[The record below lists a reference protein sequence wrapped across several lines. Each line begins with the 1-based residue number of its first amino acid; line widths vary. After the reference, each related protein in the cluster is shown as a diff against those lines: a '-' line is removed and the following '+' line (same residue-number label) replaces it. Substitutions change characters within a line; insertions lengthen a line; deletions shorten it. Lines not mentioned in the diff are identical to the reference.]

1 MPGTPVLGVS
11 IDFANGPAFGN
22 PLILDD
28 PSTPLG
34 TGILADAPADVVDV
48 SDIALRVSIRR
59 GRNRVLNSFEAGTAT
74 VVLEDESGDYNPQ
87 NASGPYYGKLLPL
100 RKIRIFADYDDGGGT
115 DRYYLF
121 SGYITSF
128 DNTFRLGNDEIS
140 TVTFQCVDSFRLFQN
155 VNITTVAGSSAG
167 QTTGAR
173 IENLLDLASFPV
185 SQRLIDVGDTTVQAD
200 PGSNRTLLAALQTLE
215 QTELGGFFTDVEG
228 NAVFLSRDTVSLK
241 ADQTPLLFDDTG
253 TDIGYQSIDFAYDDT
268 QIFNDITVTR
278 LGGTAQN
285 VQSTS
290 SIESFFIHSGSRS
303 DLLMQTDAEALDQA
317 GMLLNARE
325 NALLRIDSIGLNLMD
340 STASDRIVAGLDS
353 DLFTL
358 INVTKTGQ
366 ASSTFNLELFVQGI
380 THDITPNTWTTRFLT
395 AEPIIQAF
403 ILDSAIQ
410 GVLDGTVGVLSY

>member
-1 MPGTPVLGVS
+1 MPGTPILGVS

-22 PLILDD
+22 PLLLDD

-34 TGILADAPADVVDV
+34 VGILADAPADVVDV

-59 GRNRVLNSFEAGTAT
+59 GRNRVLNSFEAGTAS
-74 VVLEDESGDYNPQ
+74 VVLEDENGDYNPQ
-87 NASGPYYGKLLPL
+87 NVSGPYYGKLLPL
-100 RKIRIFADYDDGGGT
+100 RKIRIWADYDDGSGV
-115 DRYYLF
+115 DRYYLY

-128 DNTFRLGNDEIS
+128 DNTFRLGNDEVS
-140 TVTFQCVDSFRLFQN
+140 TVTFQCVDAFRLLQN

-173 IENLLDLASFPV
+173 IENLLDIASFPV
-185 SQRLIDVGDTTVQAD
+185 SQRLIDVGDTLVQAD
-200 PGSNRTLLAALQTLE
+200 PSTNRTLLGACQTIE
-215 QTELGGFFTDVEG
+215 QSELGGFFIDDEG
-228 NAVFLSRDTVSLK
+228 NAVFLSRTTVSEK
-241 ADQTPLLFDDTG
+241 ADETPLLFNDDG
-253 TDIGYQSIDFAYDDT
+253 TNISYQSIDFAYDDT

-278 LGGTAQN
+278 LGGVAQN

-290 SIESFFIHSGSRS
+290 SIETFFIHSGSRS

-317 GMLLNARE
+317 SMLLNARE

-340 STASDRIVAGLDS
+340 STASNRIVAGLES

-366 ASSTFNLELFVQGI
+366 ASSTFTLELFVQGI
-380 THDITPNTWTTRFLT
+380 QHDITPNTWTTRFLT

-403 ILDSAIQ
+403 ILDSTIQ
-410 GVLDGTVGVLSY
+410 GLLDGTVGVLSY

>member
-1 MPGTPVLGVS
+1 MPGTPILGVS

-22 PLILDD
+22 PLLLDD

-59 GRNRVLNSFEAGTAT
+59 GRNRVLNSFEAGQAT
-74 VVLEDESGDYNPQ
+74 VVLEDTNGDYNPQ
-87 NASGPYYGKLLPL
+87 NTSSPYSGKLLPL
-100 RKIRIFADYDDGGGT
+100 RKIRIYADYDDGSGL

-128 DNTFRLGNDEIS
+128 DNTFRLGNDEVS
-140 TVTFQCVDSFRLFQN
+140 TVTFQCVDAFRLLQN
-155 VNITTVAGSSAG
+155 VQITTVAGSSAG

-185 SQRLIDVGDTTVQAD
+185 SQRVIDVGDTLVQAD
-200 PGSNRTLLAALQTLE
+200 PATSRSLLAACQNIE
-215 QTELGGFFTDVEG
+215 QSELGGFFIDDEG
-228 NAVFLSRDTVSLK
+228 NAVFLSRSTVSEK
-241 ADQTPLLFDDTG
+241 ADETPLLFNDNG
-253 TDIGYQSIDFAYDDT
+253 TDISYQSIDFAYDDT

-290 SIESFFIHSGSRS
+290 SIETFFIHSGSRS

-317 GMLLNARE
+317 SMLLNARE

-340 STASDRIVAGLDS
+340 STASNRIVAGLES

-366 ASSTFNLELFVQGI
+366 ASSTFTLELFVQGI
-380 THDITPNTWTTRFLT
+380 QHDITPNTWTTRFLT

-410 GVLDGTVGVLSY
+410 GLLDGTVGVLSY

>member
-1 MPGTPVLGVS
+1 MPGTPHLGVS

-74 VVLEDESGDYNPQ
+74 VVLEDENGDYNPQ
-87 NASGPYYGKLLPL
+87 NTSSPYYGKLLPL
-100 RKIRIFADYDDGGGT
+100 RKIRIWADYDDGGGT
-115 DRYYLF
+115 DRYYLY
-121 SGYITSF
+121 SGYIVSF
-128 DNTFRLGNDEIS
+128 DNTFRLGNDEVS
-140 TVTFQCVDSFRLFQN
+140 TVTFQCVDAFRLLQN
-155 VNITTVAGSSAG
+155 VQISTVAGSSAG

-200 PGSNRTLLAALQTLE
+200 PGTSRSLLAACQNIE
-215 QTELGGFFTDVEG
+215 QTELGGFFIDDEG
-228 NAVFLSRDTVSLK
+228 NAVFLSRSTVSLK
-241 ADQTPLLFDDTG
+241 ADETPLLFNDDG
-253 TDIGYQSIDFAYDDT
+253 TNISYQSIDFAYDDT

-290 SIESFFIHSGSRS
+290 SIETYFIHSGSRS

-317 GMLLNARE
+317 SMLLNARE

-340 STASDRIVAGLDS
+340 STASNRIVAGLES

-366 ASSTFNLELFVQGI
+366 ASSTFTLELFVQGI
-380 THDITPNTWTTRFLT
+380 QHDITPNTWTTRFLT

-410 GVLDGTVGVLSY
+410 GLLDGTVGVLSY

>member
-1 MPGTPVLGVS
+1 MPSTPVLGVS

-34 TGILADAPADVVDV
+34 VGILADAPADVVDV

-59 GRNRVLNSFEAGTAT
+59 GRNRVLNSFEAGTAS
-74 VVLEDESGDYNPQ
+74 VVLEDENGDYNPQ
-87 NASGPYYGKLLPL
+87 NVSGPYYGKLLPL
-100 RKIRIFADYDDGGGT
+100 RKIRIWADYDDGSGV
-115 DRYYLF
+115 DRYYLY

-128 DNTFRLGNDEIS
+128 DNTFRLGNDEVS
-140 TVTFQCVDSFRLFQN
+140 TVTFQCVDAFRLLQN

-173 IENLLDLASFPV
+173 IENLLDIASFPV
-185 SQRLIDVGDTTVQAD
+185 SQRLIDVGDTLVQAD
-200 PGSNRTLLAALQTLE
+200 PGTNRTLLGACQTIE
-215 QTELGGFFTDVEG
+215 QSELGGFFIDDEG
-228 NAVFLSRDTVSLK
+228 NAVFLSRTTVSEK
-241 ADQTPLLFDDTG
+241 ADETPLLFNDNG
-253 TDIGYQSIDFAYDDT
+253 TDISYQSIDFAYDDT

-278 LGGTAQN
+278 LGGVAQN

-290 SIESFFIHSGSRS
+290 SIETFFIHSGSRS

-317 GMLLNARE
+317 SMLLNARE

-340 STASDRIVAGLDS
+340 STASNRIVAGLES

-366 ASSTFNLELFVQGI
+366 ASSTFTLELFVQGI
-380 THDITPNTWTTRFLT
+380 QHDITPNTWTTRFLT

-403 ILDSAIQ
+403 ILDSTIQ
-410 GVLDGTVGVLSY
+410 GLLDGTVGVLSY

>member
-1 MPGTPVLGVS
+1 MPGTPILGVS

-59 GRNRVLNSFEAGTAT
+59 GRNRVLNSFEAGQAT
-74 VVLEDESGDYNPQ
+74 VVLEDENGDYNPQ
-87 NASGPYYGKLLPL
+87 NTSSPYFGKLLPL
-100 RKIRIFADYDDGGGT
+100 RKIRIYADYDDGSGL

-128 DNTFRLGNDEIS
+128 DNTFRLGNDEVS
-140 TVTFQCVDSFRLFQN
+140 TVTFQCVDAFRLLQN
-155 VNITTVAGSSAG
+155 VQITTVAGSSAG

-185 SQRLIDVGDTTVQAD
+185 SQRVIDVGDTLVQAD
-200 PGSNRTLLAALQTLE
+200 PATSRSLLAACQNIE
-215 QTELGGFFTDVEG
+215 QSELGGFFIDDEG
-228 NAVFLSRDTVSLK
+228 NAVFLSRSTVSEK
-241 ADQTPLLFDDTG
+241 ADETPLLFNDNG
-253 TDIGYQSIDFAYDDT
+253 TDISYQSIDFAYDDT
-268 QIFNDITVTR
+268 QIFNDISVTR
-278 LGGTAQN
+278 LNGVLQN

-290 SIESFFIHSGSRS
+290 SIETFFIHSGSRS

-317 GMLLNARE
+317 SMLLNARE

-340 STASDRIVAGLDS
+340 STASNRIVAGLES

-366 ASSTFNLELFVQGI
+366 ASSTFTLELFVQGI
-380 THDITPNTWTTRFLT
+380 QHDITPNTWTTRFLT

-410 GVLDGTVGVLSY
+410 GLLDGTVGVLSY

>member
-22 PLILDD
+22 PLLLDD

-34 TGILADAPADVVDV
+34 VGILADAPADVVDV

-74 VVLEDESGDYNPQ
+74 VVLEDENGDFNPQ
-87 NASGPYYGKLLPL
+87 NSSGPYFGKLLPL
-100 RKIRIFADYDDGGGT
+100 RKIRIFADYDDGSGLE
-115 DRYYLF
+115 RYYLY

-128 DNTFRLGNDEIS
+128 DNIFRLGLDEVS
-140 TVTFQCVDSFRLFQN
+140 TVTFQCVDAFRLFQN

-173 IENLLDLASFPV
+173 IENLLDIASFPV
-185 SQRLIDVGDTTVQAD
+185 SQRLIDVGDTLVQAD
-200 PGSNRTLLAALQTLE
+200 PGTDRTLLGACQTIE
-215 QTELGGFFTDVEG
+215 QSELGGFFIDDEG
-228 NAVFLSRDTVSLK
+228 NAVFLSRTTVSEE
-241 ADQTPLLFDDTG
+241 ADQTPLFFNDDG
-253 TDIGYQSIDFAYDDT
+253 TDISYQSIDFAYDDT

-278 LGGTAQN
+278 LGGVAQN

-290 SIESFFIHSGSRS
+290 SIETFFIHSGARS
-303 DLLMQTDAEALDQA
+303 NLLMETDASALDQA
-317 GMLLNARE
+317 LMLLNARQD
-325 NALLRIDSIGLNLMD
+325 ALLRIDSIGLNLMD
-340 STASDRIVAGLDS
+340 STSSDRIVAGLES

-366 ASSTFNLELFVQGI
+366 ATTSFNLELFVQGI
-380 THDITPNTWTTRFLT
+380 QHDITPNTWTTRFLT

-403 ILDSAIQ
+403 ILDSTIQ
-410 GVLDGTVGVLSY
+410 GLLDGTVGVLSY

>member
-1 MPGTPVLGVS
+1 MPGTPHLGVS

-34 TGILADAPADVVDV
+34 VGILADAPADVVDV

-74 VVLEDESGDYNPQ
+74 VVLEDENGDYNPQ
-87 NASGPYYGKLLPL
+87 NTSSPYYGKLLPL
-100 RKIRIFADYDDGGGT
+100 RKIRIWADYDDGGGT
-115 DRYYLF
+115 DRYYLY
-121 SGYITSF
+121 SGYIVSF
-128 DNTFRLGNDEIS
+128 DNTFRLGNDEVS
-140 TVTFQCVDSFRLFQN
+140 TVTFQCVDAFRLLQN
-155 VNITTVAGSSAG
+155 VQISTVAGSSAG

-185 SQRLIDVGDTTVQAD
+185 SQRLIDVGDTLVQAD
-200 PGSNRTLLAALQTLE
+200 PATSRSLLAACQNIE
-215 QTELGGFFTDVEG
+215 QTELGGFFIDDEG
-228 NAVFLSRDTVSLK
+228 NAVFLSRSTVSEK
-241 ADQTPLLFDDTG
+241 ADETPLLFNDDG
-253 TDIGYQSIDFAYDDT
+253 TNISYQSIDFAYDDT

-290 SIESFFIHSGSRS
+290 SIETYFIHSGSRS

-317 GMLLNARE
+317 SMLLNARE

-340 STASDRIVAGLDS
+340 STASNRIVAGLES

-366 ASSTFNLELFVQGI
+366 ASSTFTLELFVQGI
-380 THDITPNTWTTRFLT
+380 QHDITPNTWTTRFLT

-410 GVLDGTVGVLSY
+410 GLLDGTVGVLSY

>member
-1 MPGTPVLGVS
+1 MPGTPILGVS

-22 PLILDD
+22 PLLLDD

-74 VVLEDESGDYNPQ
+74 VVLEDENGDYNPQ
-87 NASGPYYGKLLPL
+87 NTSSPYYGKLLPL
-100 RKIRIFADYDDGGGT
+100 RKIRIYADYDDGSGL

-128 DNTFRLGNDEIS
+128 DNTFRLGNDEVS
-140 TVTFQCVDSFRLFQN
+140 TVTFQCVDAFRLLQN
-155 VNITTVAGSSAG
+155 VQITTVAGSSAG

-185 SQRLIDVGDTTVQAD
+185 SQRLIDVGDTLVQAD
-200 PGSNRTLLAALQTLE
+200 PATSRSLLAACQNIE
-215 QTELGGFFTDVEG
+215 QSELGGFFIDDEG
-228 NAVFLSRDTVSLK
+228 NAVFLSRSTVSEK
-241 ADQTPLLFDDTG
+241 ADETPLLFNDNG
-253 TDIGYQSIDFAYDDT
+253 TDISYQSIDFAYDDT
-268 QIFNDITVTR
+268 QIFNDISVTR
-278 LGGTAQN
+278 LNGVLQN

-290 SIESFFIHSGSRS
+290 SIETFFIHSGSRS

-317 GMLLNARE
+317 SMLLNARE

-340 STASDRIVAGLDS
+340 STASNRIVAGLES

-366 ASSTFNLELFVQGI
+366 ASSTFTLELFVQGI
-380 THDITPNTWTTRFLT
+380 QHDITPNTWTTRFLT

-410 GVLDGTVGVLSY
+410 GLLDGTVGVLSY

>member
-1 MPGTPVLGVS
+1 MPGTPILGVS

-59 GRNRVLNSFEAGTAT
+59 GRNRVLNSFEAGQAT
-74 VVLEDESGDYNPQ
+74 VVLEDENGDYNPQ
-87 NASGPYYGKLLPL
+87 NSSSPYFGKLLPL
-100 RKIRIFADYDDGGGT
+100 RKIRIYADYDDGSGL

-128 DNTFRLGNDEIS
+128 DNTFRLGNDEVS
-140 TVTFQCVDSFRLFQN
+140 TVTFQCVDAFRLLQN
-155 VNITTVAGSSAG
+155 VQITTVAGSSAG

-185 SQRLIDVGDTTVQAD
+185 SQRVIDVGDTLVQAD
-200 PGSNRTLLAALQTLE
+200 PATSRSLLAACQNIE
-215 QTELGGFFTDVEG
+215 QSELGGFFIDDEG
-228 NAVFLSRDTVSLK
+228 NAVFLSRSTVSEK
-241 ADQTPLLFDDTG
+241 ADETPLLFNDNG
-253 TDIGYQSIDFAYDDT
+253 TEISYQSIDFAYDDT
-268 QIFNDITVTR
+268 QIFNDISVTR
-278 LGGTAQN
+278 LNGVLQN

-290 SIESFFIHSGSRS
+290 SIETFFIHSGSRS

-317 GMLLNARE
+317 SMLLNARE

-340 STASDRIVAGLDS
+340 STASNRIVAGLES

-366 ASSTFNLELFVQGI
+366 ASSTFTLELFVQGI
-380 THDITPNTWTTRFLT
+380 QHDITPNTWTTRFLT

-410 GVLDGTVGVLSY
+410 GLLDGTVGVLSY

>member
-22 PLILDD
+22 PLLLDD

-34 TGILADAPADVVDV
+34 VGILADAPADVVDV

-59 GRNRVLNSFEAGTAT
+59 GRNRVLNSFEAGTAS
-74 VVLEDESGDYNPQ
+74 VVLEDENGDFNPQ
-87 NASGPYYGKLLPL
+87 NSSGPYFGKLLPL
-100 RKIRIFADYDDGGGT
+100 RKIRIFADYDDGSGLE
-115 DRYYLF
+115 RYYLY

-128 DNTFRLGNDEIS
+128 DNIFRVGLDEVS
-140 TVTFQCVDSFRLFQN
+140 TVTFQCVDAFRLLQN

-173 IENLLDLASFPV
+173 IENLLDIASFPV
-185 SQRLIDVGDTTVQAD
+185 SQRLIDVGDTLVQAD
-200 PGSNRTLLAALQTLE
+200 PGTDRTLLGACQTIE
-215 QTELGGFFTDVEG
+215 QSELGGFFIDDEG
-228 NAVFLSRDTVSLK
+228 NAVFLSRTTVSEK
-241 ADQTPLLFDDTG
+241 ADETPLLFNDNG
-253 TDIGYQSIDFAYDDT
+253 TDISYQSIDFAYDDT

-278 LGGTAQN
+278 LGGVAQN

-290 SIESFFIHSGSRS
+290 SIETFFIHSGSRTG
-303 DLLMQTDAEALDQA
+303 LLMQTDAEALDQA
-317 GMLLNARE
+317 SMLLNARE
-325 NALLRIDSIGLNLMD
+325 DALLRIDSIGLNLMD
-340 STASDRIVAGLDS
+340 STSSDRIVAGLES

-366 ASSTFNLELFVQGI
+366 ATTSFNLELFVQGI
-380 THDITPNTWTTRFLT
+380 QHDITPNTWTTRFLT

-403 ILDSAIQ
+403 ILDSTIQ
-410 GVLDGTVGVLSY
+410 GLLDGTVGVLSY

>member
-1 MPGTPVLGVS
+1 MPGTPTLGVS

-22 PLILDD
+22 PLLLDD

-59 GRNRVLNSFEAGTAT
+59 GRNRVLNSFEAGQAT
-74 VVLEDESGDYNPQ
+74 VVLEDENGDYNPQ
-87 NASGPYYGKLLPL
+87 NSSSPYFGKLLPL
-100 RKIRIFADYDDGGGT
+100 RKIRIYADYDDGSGL

-128 DNTFRLGNDEIS
+128 DNTFRLGNDEVS
-140 TVTFQCVDSFRLFQN
+140 TVTFQCVDAFRLLQN
-155 VNITTVAGSSAG
+155 VQITTVAGSSAG

-185 SQRLIDVGDTTVQAD
+185 SQRVIDVGDTLVQAD
-200 PGSNRTLLAALQTLE
+200 PATSRSLLAACQNIE
-215 QTELGGFFTDVEG
+215 QSELGGFFIDDEG
-228 NAVFLSRDTVSLK
+228 NAVFLSRSTVSEK
-241 ADQTPLLFDDTG
+241 ADETPLLFNDNG
-253 TDIGYQSIDFAYDDT
+253 TDISYQSIDFAYDDT
-268 QIFNDITVTR
+268 QIFNDISVTR
-278 LGGTAQN
+278 LNGVLQN

-290 SIESFFIHSGSRS
+290 SIETFFIHSGSRS

-317 GMLLNARE
+317 SMLLNARE

-340 STASDRIVAGLDS
+340 STASNRIVAGLES

-366 ASSTFNLELFVQGI
+366 ASSTFTLELFVQGI
-380 THDITPNTWTTRFLT
+380 QHDITPNTWTTRFLT

-410 GVLDGTVGVLSY
+410 GLLDGTVGVLSY

>member
-1 MPGTPVLGVS
+1 MPGTPILGVS

-74 VVLEDESGDYNPQ
+74 VVLEDENGDYNPQ
-87 NASGPYYGKLLPL
+87 NTLSPYYGKLLPL
-100 RKIRIFADYDDGGGT
+100 RKIRIYADYDDGSGL

-128 DNTFRLGNDEIS
+128 DNTFRLGNDEVS
-140 TVTFQCVDSFRLFQN
+140 TVTFQCVDAFRLLQN
-155 VNITTVAGSSAG
+155 VQITTVAGSSAG

-185 SQRLIDVGDTTVQAD
+185 SQRVIDVGDTLVQAD
-200 PGSNRTLLAALQTLE
+200 PATSRSLLAACQNIE
-215 QTELGGFFTDVEG
+215 QSELGGFFIDDEG
-228 NAVFLSRDTVSLK
+228 NAVFLSRSTVSEK
-241 ADQTPLLFDDTG
+241 ADETPLLFNDNG
-253 TDIGYQSIDFAYDDT
+253 TDISYQSIDFAYDDT

-290 SIESFFIHSGSRS
+290 SIETFFIHSGSRS

-317 GMLLNARE
+317 SMLLNARE

-340 STASDRIVAGLDS
+340 STASNRIVAGLES

-366 ASSTFNLELFVQGI
+366 ASSTFTLELFVQGI
-380 THDITPNTWTTRFLT
+380 QHDITPNTWTTRFLT

-410 GVLDGTVGVLSY
+410 GLLDGTVGVLSY

>member
-22 PLILDD
+22 PLLLDD

-59 GRNRVLNSFEAGTAT
+59 GRNRVLNSFEAGSAT

-87 NASGPYYGKLLPL
+87 NTSGPYFGKLLPL
-100 RKIRIFADYDDGGGT
+100 RKIRIFADYDDGGGLE
-115 DRYYLF
+115 RYYLF

-128 DNTFRLGNDEIS
+128 DNTFRLGLDEVS
-140 TVTFQCVDSFRLFQN
+140 TVTFQCVDAFRLLQN
-155 VNITTVAGSSAG
+155 VQITTVAGSSAG

-185 SQRLIDVGDTTVQAD
+185 SQRIIDVGDTLVQAD
-200 PGSNRTLLAALQTLE
+200 PGTSRTLLAACQNLE
-215 QTELGGFFTDVEG
+215 QTELGGFFTDVAG
-228 NAVFLSRDTVSLK
+228 NAVFLSRETVSLK

-253 TDIGYQSIDFAYDDT
+253 TEISYQSIDFAYDDT

-278 LGGTAQN
+278 LGGVAQN

-290 SIESFFIHSGSRS
+290 SIETFFIHSGSRS

-317 GMLLNARE
+317 EMLLNARE
-325 NALLRIDSIGLNLMD
+325 NALLRIDSIGFNLMD
-340 STASDRIVAGLDS
+340 STSSNRIVAGLES

-366 ASSTFNLELFVQGI
+366 AGSSFDLELFVQGI

-403 ILDSAIQ
+403 ILDSATQ
-410 GVLDGTVGVLSY
+410 GTLDGANSVLSY

>member
-34 TGILADAPADVVDV
+34 VGILADAPADVVDV

-59 GRNRVLNSFEAGTAT
+59 GRNRVLNSFEAGTAS
-74 VVLEDESGDYNPQ
+74 VVLEDENGDYNPQ
-87 NASGPYYGKLLPL
+87 NVSGPYYGKLLPL
-100 RKIRIFADYDDGGGT
+100 RKIRIWADYDDGSGV
-115 DRYYLF
+115 DRYYLY

-128 DNTFRLGNDEIS
+128 DNTFRIGNDEVS
-140 TVTFQCVDSFRLFQN
+140 TVTFQCVDAFRLLQN

-185 SQRLIDVGDTTVQAD
+185 SQRLIDVGDTLVQAD
-200 PGSNRTLLAALQTLE
+200 PGTNRTLLGACQTIE
-215 QTELGGFFTDVEG
+215 QSELGGFFIDDEG
-228 NAVFLSRDTVSLK
+228 NAVFLSRTTVSKK
-241 ADQTPLLFDDTG
+241 ADETPLLFNDDG
-253 TDIGYQSIDFAYDDT
+253 TNISYQSIDFAYDDT

-278 LGGTAQN
+278 LGGVAQN

-290 SIESFFIHSGSRS
+290 SIETFFIHSGSRS

-317 GMLLNARE
+317 SMLLNARE

-340 STASDRIVAGLDS
+340 STASNRIVAGLES

-366 ASSTFNLELFVQGI
+366 ASSTFTLELFVQGI
-380 THDITPNTWTTRFLT
+380 QHDITPNTWTTRFLT

-403 ILDSAIQ
+403 ILDSTIQ
-410 GVLDGTVGVLSY
+410 GLLDGTVGVLSY

>member
-1 MPGTPVLGVS
+1 MPSTPVLGVS

-34 TGILADAPADVVDV
+34 VGILADAPADVVDV

-59 GRNRVLNSFEAGTAT
+59 GRNRVLNSFEAGTAS
-74 VVLEDESGDYNPQ
+74 VVLEDENGDYNPQ
-87 NASGPYYGKLLPL
+87 NVSGPYYGKLLPL
-100 RKIRIFADYDDGGGT
+100 RKIRIWADYDDGSGL
-115 DRYYLF
+115 DRYYLY

-128 DNTFRLGNDEIS
+128 DNTFRLGNDEVS
-140 TVTFQCVDSFRLFQN
+140 TVTFQCVDAFRLLQN

-173 IENLLDLASFPV
+173 IENLLDIASFPV
-185 SQRLIDVGDTTVQAD
+185 SQRLIDVGDTLVQAD
-200 PGSNRTLLAALQTLE
+200 PGTNRTLLGACQTIE
-215 QTELGGFFTDVEG
+215 QSELGGFFIDDEG
-228 NAVFLSRDTVSLK
+228 NAVFLSRTTVSEK
-241 ADQTPLLFDDTG
+241 ADETPLLFNDDG
-253 TDIGYQSIDFAYDDT
+253 TNISYQSIDFAYDDT

-278 LGGTAQN
+278 LGGVAQN

-290 SIESFFIHSGSRS
+290 SIETFFIHSGSRS

-317 GMLLNARE
+317 SMLLNARE

-340 STASDRIVAGLDS
+340 STASNRIVAGLES

-366 ASSTFNLELFVQGI
+366 ASSTFTLELFVQGI
-380 THDITPNTWTTRFLT
+380 QHDITPNTWTTRFLT

-403 ILDSAIQ
+403 ILDSTIQ
-410 GVLDGTVGVLSY
+410 GLLDGTVGVLSY

>member
-1 MPGTPVLGVS
+1 MPSTPILGVS

-22 PLILDD
+22 PLLLDD

-34 TGILADAPADVVDV
+34 VGILADAPADVVDV

-74 VVLEDESGDYNPQ
+74 VVLEDENGDYNPQ
-87 NASGPYYGKLLPL
+87 NTSSPYYGKLLPL
-100 RKIRIFADYDDGGGT
+100 RKIRIYADYDDGSGL

-128 DNTFRLGNDEIS
+128 DNTFRLGNDEVS
-140 TVTFQCVDSFRLFQN
+140 TVTFQCVDAFRLLQN
-155 VNITTVAGSSAG
+155 VQITTVAGSSAG

-185 SQRLIDVGDTTVQAD
+185 SQRVIDVGDTLVQAD
-200 PGSNRTLLAALQTLE
+200 PATSRSLLAACQNIE
-215 QTELGGFFTDVEG
+215 QSELGGFFIDDEG
-228 NAVFLSRDTVSLK
+228 NAVFLSRSTVSEK
-241 ADQTPLLFDDTG
+241 ADETPLLFNDNG
-253 TDIGYQSIDFAYDDT
+253 TDISYQSIDFAYDDT
-268 QIFNDITVTR
+268 QIFNDISVTR
-278 LGGTAQN
+278 LNGVLQN

-290 SIESFFIHSGSRS
+290 SIETFFIHSGSRS

-317 GMLLNARE
+317 SMLLNARE

-340 STASDRIVAGLDS
+340 STASNRIVAGLES

-366 ASSTFNLELFVQGI
+366 ASSTFTLELFVQGI
-380 THDITPNTWTTRFLT
+380 QHDITPNTWTTRFLT

-410 GVLDGTVGVLSY
+410 GLLDGTVGVLSY

>member
-1 MPGTPVLGVS
+1 MPGTPLLGVS

-59 GRNRVLNSFEAGTAT
+59 GRNRVLNSFEAGQAT
-74 VVLEDESGDYNPQ
+74 VVLEDENGDYNPQ
-87 NASGPYYGKLLPL
+87 NTSSPYYGKLLPL
-100 RKIRIFADYDDGGGT
+100 RKIRIYADYDDGSGL

-128 DNTFRLGNDEIS
+128 DNTFRLGNDEVS
-140 TVTFQCVDSFRLFQN
+140 TVTFQCVDAFRLLQN
-155 VNITTVAGSSAG
+155 VQITTVAGSSAG

-185 SQRLIDVGDTTVQAD
+185 SQRVIDVGDTLVQAD
-200 PGSNRTLLAALQTLE
+200 PATSRSLLAACQNIE
-215 QTELGGFFTDVEG
+215 QSELGGFFIDDEG
-228 NAVFLSRDTVSLK
+228 NAVFLSRSTVSEK
-241 ADQTPLLFDDTG
+241 ADETPLLFNDNG
-253 TDIGYQSIDFAYDDT
+253 TDISYQSIDFAYDDT
-268 QIFNDITVTR
+268 QIFNDISVTR
-278 LGGTAQN
+278 LNGVLQN

-290 SIESFFIHSGSRS
+290 SIETFFIHSGSRS

-317 GMLLNARE
+317 SMLLNARE

-340 STASDRIVAGLDS
+340 STASNRIVAGLES

-366 ASSTFNLELFVQGI
+366 ASSTFTLELFVQGI
-380 THDITPNTWTTRFLT
+380 QHDITPNTWTTRFLT

-410 GVLDGTVGVLSY
+410 GLLDGTVGVLSY

>member
-1 MPGTPVLGVS
+1 MPGTPILGVS

-22 PLILDD
+22 PLLLDD

-59 GRNRVLNSFEAGTAT
+59 GRNRVLNSFEAGQAT
-74 VVLEDESGDYNPQ
+74 VVLEDENGDYNPQ
-87 NASGPYYGKLLPL
+87 NTSSPYYGKLLPL
-100 RKIRIFADYDDGGGT
+100 RKIRIYADYDDGSGL

-128 DNTFRLGNDEIS
+128 DNTFRLGNDEVS
-140 TVTFQCVDSFRLFQN
+140 TVTFQCVDAFRLLQN
-155 VNITTVAGSSAG
+155 VQITTVAGSSAG

-185 SQRLIDVGDTTVQAD
+185 SQRVIDVGDTLVQAD
-200 PGSNRTLLAALQTLE
+200 PATSRSLLAACQNIE
-215 QTELGGFFTDVEG
+215 QSELGGFFIDDEG
-228 NAVFLSRDTVSLK
+228 NAVFLSRSTVSEK
-241 ADQTPLLFDDTG
+241 ADETPLLFNDNG
-253 TDIGYQSIDFAYDDT
+253 TDISYQSIDFAYDDT
-268 QIFNDITVTR
+268 QIFNDISVTR
-278 LGGTAQN
+278 LNGVLQN

-290 SIESFFIHSGSRS
+290 SIETFFIHSGSRS

-317 GMLLNARE
+317 SMLLNARE

-340 STASDRIVAGLDS
+340 STASNRIVAGLES

-366 ASSTFNLELFVQGI
+366 ASSTFTLELFVQGI
-380 THDITPNTWTTRFLT
+380 QHDITPNTWTTRFLT

-410 GVLDGTVGVLSY
+410 GLLDGTVGVLSY

>member
-1 MPGTPVLGVS
+1 MPGTPTLGVT

-22 PLILDD
+22 PLLLDD
-28 PSTPLG
+28 PTTPLG

-48 SDIALRVSIRR
+48 SDIALRVSTRR

-74 VVLEDESGDYNPQ
+74 VVLEDENGDYNPQ
-87 NASGPYYGKLLPL
+87 NASSPYFGKLLPL

-115 DRYYLF
+115 DRYYIF

-128 DNTFRLGNDEIS
+128 DNTFRVGENEVS
-140 TVTFQCVDSFRLFQN
+140 TVTFQCVDAFRLLQN
-155 VNITTVAGSSAG
+155 VDITTVAGSSAG

-173 IENLLDLASFPV
+173 LGNLLDLASFPS
-185 SQRLIDVGDTTVQAD
+185 SQRSIDTGNTTVQAD
-200 PGSNRTLLAALQTLE
+200 PASARTLLAACQTIE
-215 QTELGGFFTDVEG
+215 QTEMGGFFISSAG
-228 NAVFLSRDTVSLK
+228 NAVFLSRESVSLK
-241 ADQTPLLFDDTG
+241 ADASPIEFNDNG
-253 TDIGYQSIDFAYDDT
+253 TDISYSSIDFAYDDT

-303 DLLMQTDAEALDQA
+303 NLLMQTDAEALDQA
-317 GMLLNARE
+317 EMLLNARE

-340 STASDRIVAGLDS
+340 STASNRIVAGLES

-366 ASSTFNLELFVQGI
+366 ASSTFDLELFVQGI
-380 THDITPNTWTTRFLT
+380 QHDITPNTWTTRFLT

-410 GVLDGTVGVLSY
+410 GLLDGTVGVLSY